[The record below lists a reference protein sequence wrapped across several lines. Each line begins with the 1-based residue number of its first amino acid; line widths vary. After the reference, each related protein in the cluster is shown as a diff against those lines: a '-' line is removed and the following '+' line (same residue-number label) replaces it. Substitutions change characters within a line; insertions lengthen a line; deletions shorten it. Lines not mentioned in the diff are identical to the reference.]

1 MPLYSATAPM
11 TALYPGDSFTLASA
25 ESPTSGQFSVAFNI
39 ASNQFSNSG
48 YAFSIEGIFSG
59 SSGCLQLSDAGIEY
73 QRFRRFREYRFSD
86 HFGNCLPRRLHR
98 TGRKVLSPE
107 LRHTNRQFRHFLRE
121 CLPSLGVRP

>member
-11 TALYPGDSFTLASA
+11 TALYPGDSFVLADA

-59 SSGCLQLSDAGIEY
+59 TPGAFSFQVQEANTNASADFVNIGSAITTGTVFRADFTAQAGKFYRLSYAT
-73 QRFRRFREYRFSD
+73 QTANSVTFSANAYR
-86 HFGNCLPRRLHR
+86 
-98 TGRKVLSPE
+98 V
-107 LRHTNRQFRHFLRE
+107 
-121 CLPSLGVRP
+121 

>member
-59 SSGCLQLSDAGIEY
+59 TPGAFSFQMQESNTNASADFVNIGSAITSGTVFRADFTAQAGRSIA
-73 QRFRRFREYRFSD
+73 
-86 HFGNCLPRRLHR
+86 
-98 TGRKVLSPE
+98 
-107 LRHTNRQFRHFLRE
+107 
-121 CLPSLGVRP
+121 